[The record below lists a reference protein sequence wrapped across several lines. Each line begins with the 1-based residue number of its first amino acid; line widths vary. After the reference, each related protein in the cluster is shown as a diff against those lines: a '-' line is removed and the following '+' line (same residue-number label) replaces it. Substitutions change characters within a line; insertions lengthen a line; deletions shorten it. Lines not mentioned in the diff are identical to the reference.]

1 MYEIGDRVK
10 WYDYYAD
17 GDIVRDAGFGLII
30 NLKEYPLSMTGI
42 GDGFVLYE
50 VLKDGGSL
58 ETFEHFQ
65 LQAALPC
72 T

>member
-1 MYEIGDRVK
+1 VYEIGDRVK

>member
-50 VLKDGGSL
+50 VLTDGGSL

>member
-17 GDIVRDAGFGLII
+17 GAIVRDAGFGLII